1 MANYSKIEI
10 KTTGEAPSIFVE
22 VLVDGHPIHGVRAIS
37 YKNDIENQIP
47 VIQLDL
53 NALDVSVDSV
63 MAKLDIKHCGEIA
76 EIKFKDGHIASF
88 E

>member
-10 KTTGEAPSIFVE
+10 KTMGEAPSVFVQ
-22 VLVDGHPIHGVRAIS
+22 VLVDGRPIHGVRAIS
-37 YKNDIENQIP
+37 YKNDIEDRVP

-63 MAKLDIKHCGEIA
+63 MTRLNAKHGGEIA
-76 EIKFKDGHIASF
+76 EIKFKDGYIANF